1 MYIPYSLIKFDKNFY
16 LGICVVD
23 ETPEADL
30 KQDEGQSLGLVKG
43 VRTAYSVPQATG
55 SGDQATVG
63 DTDASLEDLMAQM
76 KSM

>member
-1 MYIPYSLIKFDKNFY
+1 MILFV
-16 LGICVVD
+16 LGISVID

-55 SGDQATVG
+55 AGDQAATTVG
-63 DTDASLEDLMAQM
+63 DTDVSLEELMAQM